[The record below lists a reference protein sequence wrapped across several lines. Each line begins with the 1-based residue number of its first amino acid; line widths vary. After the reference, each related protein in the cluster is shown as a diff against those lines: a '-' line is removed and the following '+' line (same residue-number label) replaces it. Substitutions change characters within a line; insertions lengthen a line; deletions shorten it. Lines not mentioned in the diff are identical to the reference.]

1 MLQDPLL
8 QIFRLNIGGGD
19 SRKSTAQPTGVLTK
33 LRNRSLNEDVNMAA
47 AIQEYSHN
55 DLYLEAGSK
64 VGCKYIVVQGMRYKV
79 GTIAWPLV
87 LKLLCKAFA

>member
-1 MLQDPLL
+1 
-8 QIFRLNIGGGD
+8 
-19 SRKSTAQPTGVLTK
+19 
-33 LRNRSLNEDVNMAA
+33 MAA

-64 VGCKYIVVQGMRYKV
+64 VGCKYIVVQGMPYKV